1 MGNRREARV
10 AKRGGIPHINNM
22 AETTAIAP
30 GTPKQNLGKKSFTF
44 FTDVAREMRK
54 VSWPKRAELQDAT
67 VITLVLCV
75 LLSIFTFGVD
85 KIFETIIRA
94 IFKIF

>member
-1 MGNRREARV
+1 
-10 AKRGGIPHINNM
+10 M
-22 AETTAIAP
+22 AETSVLSQN
-30 GTPKQNLGKKSFTF
+30 GEKQGLRKKSFTF

-75 LLSIFTFGVD
+75 VMALFTFGVD
-85 KIFETIIRA
+85 KIFETIIRG
-94 IFKIF
+94 IFRLL

>member
-1 MGNRREARV
+1 
-10 AKRGGIPHINNM
+10 M
-22 AETTAIAP
+22 AETTAMAP
-30 GTPKQNLGKKSFTF
+30 TGEKQGLRKKSFTF

-75 LLSIFTFGVD
+75 VMALFTFGVD
-85 KIFETIIRA
+85 KIFETIIRG
-94 IFKIF
+94 IFKLL

>member
-1 MGNRREARV
+1 
-10 AKRGGIPHINNM
+10 M

-30 GTPKQNLGKKSFTF
+30 GTQKPNLGKKSFSF
-44 FTDVAREMRK
+44 FNDVAREMRK

-85 KIFETIIRA
+85 KIFETVIRT
-94 IFKIF
+94 IFNLF

>member
-1 MGNRREARV
+1 MRY
-10 AKRGGIPHINNM
+10 INIM
-22 AETTAIAP
+22 AETTAIDQ

-44 FTDVAREMRK
+44 FNDVAREMRK

-67 VITLVLCV
+67 VITLVLCIIMS
-75 LLSIFTFGVD
+75 LFTFGVD
-85 KIFETIIRA
+85 KVFETIIRG

>member
-1 MGNRREARV
+1 
-10 AKRGGIPHINNM
+10 M
-22 AETTAIAP
+22 AETTTIDQ
-30 GTPKQNLGKKSFTF
+30 GSPKQNLGKQSFTF
-44 FTDVAREMRK
+44 FNDVAREMRK

-75 LLSIFTFGVD
+75 IMSLFTFGVD
-85 KIFETIIRA
+85 KVFETIIRG